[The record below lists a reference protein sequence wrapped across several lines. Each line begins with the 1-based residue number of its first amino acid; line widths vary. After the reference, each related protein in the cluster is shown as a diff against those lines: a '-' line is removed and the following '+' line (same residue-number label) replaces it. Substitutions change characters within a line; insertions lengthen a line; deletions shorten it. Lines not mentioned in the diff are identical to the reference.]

1 MLALLGVLVSII
13 TRSYVHNVDDCM
25 RDHMCALLY
34 ALLYALLHGVI
45 NIKVWISE
53 WITSPVFL
61 KAGLGMDYDVTKM

>member
-1 MLALLGVLVSII
+1 
-13 TRSYVHNVDDCM
+13 M

-61 KAGLGMDYDVTKM
+61 TAGLGMDYYVTKM

>member
-1 MLALLGVLVSII
+1 M
-13 TRSYVHNVDDCM
+13 HNVDDCM
-25 RDHMCALLY
+25 RDHMC

>member
-1 MLALLGVLVSII
+1 
-13 TRSYVHNVDDCM
+13 M

-61 KAGLGMDYDVTKM
+61 KAGLGMDYYVTKM

>member
-25 RDHMCALLY
+25 RDHMC